1 MVSAIDN
8 KCDLVLYHTDKRVGN
23 EWLDGITVTFSEETG
38 KQATSVACSFFGIT
52 DESDRYL
59 FKSAFLNGEVFNW
72 FNFIRKDETNITLG
86 MKILGNRSIIQLENL
101 DEWKNPI
108 VNHTQKLSVLDIS
121 SFGKIEY
128 ELSYEEI
135 CNEIIDD
142 FSITGLFNSVSFN
155 EIHQFNTKLTQL
167 KILKKNDLNLSK
179 MKKSEESKLEFNLK
193 SKEEIQ
199 SKK

>member
-23 EWLDGITVTFSEETG
+23 EWLHGITVTFSKETG

-72 FNFIRKDETNITLG
+72 FNFIRKNETNITLG
-86 MKILGNRSIIQLENL
+86 MKILKNRSIIQLENL
-101 DEWKNPI
+101 DEWQNPI
-108 VNHTQKLSVLDIS
+108 VNHTQKLSVLDMTL
-121 SFGKIEY
+121 FGKIEY
-128 ELSYEEI
+128 ELSYDEI
-135 CNEIIDD
+135 CNENMDD
-142 FSITGLFNSVSFN
+142 FSVTGLFNSVSFN
-155 EIHQFNTKLTQL
+155 EIHQFNTKSQHL
-167 KILKKNDLNLSK
+167 KLLKKIDLNFSK
-179 MKKSEESKLEFNLK
+179 MKINEESKWEFNLD